1 MTFGRISRRFVA
13 GFGLLALLAGCGTSP
28 TPRLFTMAARP
39 APSPAQSSMKVVVK
53 AVELGKYLDRPQI
66 VRYSDPYELQI
77 AELERWGEG
86 MRDMTTRVL
95 IEDLLLRL
103 PGSQIIAESSPL
115 SLTADA
121 TLEVDISRFDADE
134 TGEIMLD
141 ARWAVQRGVQ
151 RTVIRQERI
160 RQERIRFR
168 PASTSIT
175 DFVAAMSDA
184 LGQLSDHIAQGIA
197 A

>member
-1 MTFGRISRRFVA
+1 MTFGRISHRRFVA
-13 GFGLLALLAGCGTSP
+13 GLALAALLDGCGISP

-39 APSPAQSSMKVVVK
+39 TPSPAQSSMKVVVK
-53 AVELGKYLDRPQI
+53 AVEVGKYLDRPQI

-77 AELERWGEG
+77 AEMERWGEG

-95 IEDLLLRL
+95 IENLSQRL
-103 PGSQIIAESSPL
+103 PGSQIVADSSPVSL
-115 SLTADA
+115 SADV
-121 TLEVDISRFDADE
+121 TVEVDISRFDADQ
-134 TGEIMLD
+134 TGEITLD
-141 ARWAVQRGVQ
+141 ARWAVQRGIK
-151 RTVIRQERI
+151 RTII
-160 RQERIRFR
+160 RQERIRFQ

-175 DFVAAMSDA
+175 DLVAGMSDA